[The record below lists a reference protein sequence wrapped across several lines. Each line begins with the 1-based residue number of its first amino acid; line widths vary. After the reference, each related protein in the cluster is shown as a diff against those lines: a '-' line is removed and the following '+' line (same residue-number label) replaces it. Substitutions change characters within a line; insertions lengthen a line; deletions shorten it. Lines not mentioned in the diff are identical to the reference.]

1 MQVILNE
8 NLKRDTSVHGENKY
22 TLGFRFVVAKN
33 GRKRFECQVRCEV
46 VKPLSNINS
55 LIFRGYY
62 ICCFSIA
69 AWSSI

>member
-8 NLKRDTSVHGENKY
+8 NQKRNTSVHGENKY
-22 TLGFRFVVAKN
+22 TLGFRFAMAKN

-55 LIFRGYY
+55 LIFRDYY
-62 ICCFSIA
+62 MCYFSIA
-69 AWSSI
+69 AGSSI

>member
-22 TLGFRFVVAKN
+22 TLDLRFVVAKN
-33 GRKRFECQVRCEV
+33 GRKRFECQVRCEA
-46 VKPLSNINS
+46 VKSLSNINY
-55 LIFRGYY
+55 LIFRDYY
-62 ICCFSIA
+62 ICYFSFA